1 MPHHATCVIRHPAG
15 AADSII
21 YKEANHATC
30 VTGPPRDNEGMPVVI
45 GGKPQAHYSDPIGL
59 LTDCHRRIERFLDA
73 LARVAAEDGGRELS
87 AGHRASLETAL
98 RYFRE
103 AAPKHTADEEK
114 TLFPRLR
121 ACGRPEIDAML
132 ARVETLEHEHVR
144 ADVLHAEVD
153 RLGQK
158 WLTVGALPSDEAA
171 RHTELLDELV
181 LLYRDHIALE
191 EGVVFPQAANILEDA
206 DRKAMGEEMEAR
218 RRA

>member
-1 MPHHATCVIRHPAG
+1 MYA
-15 AADSII
+15 S
-21 YKEANHATC
+21 
-30 VTGPPRDNEGMPVVI
+30 RDNGSMPVVI

-73 LARVAAEDGGRELS
+73 LARIASEDQGRELS
-87 AGHRASLETAL
+87 PEHRASLDNAL

-132 ARVETLEHEHVR
+132 SRVESLEHDHAR
-144 ADVLHAEVD
+144 ADLAHAEID
-153 RLGQK
+153 RLGQA
-158 WLTVGALPSDEAA
+158 WLSAGTLPAGDAA
-171 RHTELLDELV
+171 RLTQLLDELV

-191 EGVVFPQAANILEDA
+191 EGAVFPQAAALLNET
-206 DRKAMGEEMEAR
+206 DRRAMGEEMAAR
-218 RRA
+218 RRP